1 MILVHFSTDD
11 LISMKYRLGAYVIN
25 PKMLDWGPGKILDIK
40 GSTITVYFRDSHEK
54 PVRMIGTSF
63 VELERASISSDPIL
77 DNLPPYVAGDSKLA
91 KRRVTHE
98 DGINKFRSH
107 YPLLFDDP
115 KYLSDRKIGERKYK
129 LEAHDL
135 FHELLGKGTGR
146 ALLKKNDLGELTA
159 RLFKVE
165 ALLNLLSPY
174 EKMALSDALKDEMA
188 TSDFFIALFDVIE
201 MDGVDKVAYSSL
213 IEAVKNLPHEEGR
226 AKVTTWPVL
235 TQFPYIARPDCHMFL
250 KPEVSKACAARM
262 TFDLKYNAQLNWI
275 TYSQLTKMAQML
287 FEELKPM
294 GAKDYFDVQSY
305 IWIVGGK

>member
-1 MILVHFSTDD
+1 
-11 LISMKYRLGAYVIN
+11 MKYRLGAYVIN

-40 GSTITVYFRDSHEK
+40 GSTITVYFRDSHDK
-54 PVRMIGTSF
+54 PVRMIGTNY

-98 DGINKFRSH
+98 DGINKFRSR

-201 MDGVDKVAYSSL
+201 MDGVDKVSYLSL
-213 IEAVKNLPHEEGR
+213 IEAVKNLPHEEVR

-262 TFDLKYNAQLNWI
+262 TFDLKYNAQMNWI
-275 TYSQLTKMAQML
+275 TYLQLTKMAQML